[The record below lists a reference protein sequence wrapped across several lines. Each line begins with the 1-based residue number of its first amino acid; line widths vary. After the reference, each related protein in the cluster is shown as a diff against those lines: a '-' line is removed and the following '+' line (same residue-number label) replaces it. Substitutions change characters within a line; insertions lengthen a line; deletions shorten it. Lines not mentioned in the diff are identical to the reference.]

1 MSYENPITYV
11 DTESSKIL
19 ANTITGVGQMTAK
32 IITDDNKKRAAIAK
46 ENKIKNEKK
55 QQSYKKYQLEGQ
67 SNVNVLTKD
76 LDFGSNESFRG
87 ATSGIVDRLAKAK
100 SDYEFATDPD
110 EIKKLSQEINQLDTF
125 LTKTFGGE
133 MDDLAA
139 DIEEMR
145 NLFTNPGVEG
155 GLDLEQDSNY
165 TTFLTAMAQGDE
177 PGDMSFT
184 MDPETQDIM
193 LTVKGD
199 QYTNGEYTISLRG
212 NQSTEIARIPV
223 VDMRTSKQNQPSALQ
238 NIGVIDE
245 NNSIP
250 PKYFSSEEG
259 DSQNLA
265 NNVTIFQYKINE
277 EGEKLVKDAVIA
289 EAAGL
294 LKGGEGLAGGIK
306 ATNAYYRNILLKGD
320 NEKSGETEGVPAFL
334 EPGQHEVTD
343 SKGNVLYTVPVTEE
357 SWNILVDRMTEREV
371 SFVNSKMATQ
381 KRETVSTS
389 SNGGR
394 GTEAER
400 NEQDSLSSF
409 SSEESV
415 SIASGSSGLDIY
427 NQIKNNPSSYDYD
440 PGEGFTATVRNEK
453 DYKDGL
459 TKLTVQELHDQGILK
474 FSELELNKPDSAKT
488 KEKVNNFLAN
498 LGDDENKF
506 VNYNDGSSM
515 DEKQALVALYKS
527 TPKYANLKPSQIEDL
542 VNNAMKKRPKKE
554 EEPFE
559 EDISR
564 FQTDNIDDVEG
575 GEFSEE
581 YASATE
587 EIARYSSPFFSR
599 FRPDEVAKRKKE
611 RSKLV
616 TKQKKDRKLLEDK
629 YPNVSWPWEK

>member
-1 MSYENPITYV
+1 MSYENPVTYV

-19 ANTITGVGQMTAK
+19 ANTIAGVGQMTAK
-32 IITDDNKKRAAIAK
+32 IITDDIKKRAAIAK

-67 SNVNVLTKD
+67 SNVNILTKD

-155 GLDLEQDSNY
+155 GLDLEQDSDY

-184 MDPETQDIM
+184 MDPETQDIV

-199 QYTNGEYTISLRG
+199 QYANGEYTISLRG
-212 NQSTEIARIPV
+212 NQSTEIGRIPV

-320 NEKSGETEGVPAFL
+320 NEKSGETKGIPAFL

-381 KRETVSTS
+381 TRATVSAPT
-389 SNGGR
+389 GGN
-394 GTEAER
+394 GTEKER
-400 NEQDSLSSF
+400 EEQDSLSSF

-474 FSELELNKPDSAKT
+474 FDESELNRPDSAKA
-488 KEKVNNFLAN
+488 KEKVNNFLAT

-515 DEKQALVALYKS
+515 EEKEALVALYKS

-542 VNNAMKKRPKKE
+542 VNNAMKKRAPKE
-554 EEPFE
+554 N
-559 EDISR
+559 EDFSEDVSR
-564 FQTDNIDDVEG
+564 FQTDNVEDVEN

-587 EIARYSSPFFSR
+587 EISGYSSPLFSR

-616 TKQKKDRKLLEDK
+616 TKQKKDRKLLEEK
-629 YPNVSWPWEK
+629 YPNVIWPWKNN

>member
-1 MSYENPITYV
+1 MSYENPVTYV

-19 ANTITGVGQMTAK
+19 ANTIAGVGQMTAK
-32 IITDDNKKRAAIAK
+32 IITDDIKKRAAIAK

-67 SNVNVLTKD
+67 SNVNILTKD

-155 GLDLEQDSNY
+155 GLDLEQDSDY

-184 MDPETQDIM
+184 MDPETQDIV

-199 QYTNGEYTISLRG
+199 QYANGEYTISLRG
-212 NQSTEIARIPV
+212 NQSTEIGRIPV

-320 NEKSGETEGVPAFL
+320 NEKTGETKGIPAFL

-381 KRETVSTS
+381 TRATVSTPP
-389 SNGGR
+389 GGK
-394 GTEAER
+394 GTEKER
-400 NEQDSLSSF
+400 EEQDSLSSF

-474 FSELELNKPDSAKT
+474 FDESELNRPDSAKA
-488 KEKVNNFLAN
+488 KEKVNNFLAT

-542 VNNAMKKRPKKE
+542 VNNAMKKRAPKE
-554 EEPFE
+554 N
-559 EDISR
+559 EDFSEDVSR
-564 FQTDNIDDVEG
+564 FQTDNVEDVES

-587 EIARYSSPFFSR
+587 EISGYSSPLFSR

-616 TKQKKDRKLLEDK
+616 TKQKKDRKLLEEK
-629 YPNVSWPWEK
+629 YPNVIWSWKNN